1 LRFFKFFRI
10 WSTFP
15 LQKHFFQKK
24 LKKILKVL
32 EIEPLIKVT
41 LRELLWFS
49 ETSET
54 GYIGKSNGEITMAV
68 NVNTNVAAMTAQR
81 YLNGAN
87 NAQQTSMERL
97 SSGFKINSA
106 KDDAAGLQIS
116 NRLNVQS
123 RGLDVAVRNA
133 NDGISIAQTA
143 EGAMN
148 ETTNILQ
155 RMRDLSLQ
163 SANGSNSKSERVAIQ
178 EEVTALNDELN
189 RIAETTSF
197 GGNKLLNGTYAT
209 KSFQIGADN
218 GEAVMLTLN
227 DMRSDNVGMG
237 GTSYQAANG
246 KDKDWTVQAGANDLA
261 ITLTDTDGQQ
271 QTININAKEGDDI
284 EELATYINGQTDMV
298 KASVDQDGQLQV
310 FAGTD
315 KVEGAVSFG
324 GGLAG
329 ELSMG
334 QGQAVTVDTID
345 VTSVGGAQ
353 ESVAII
359 DSALKYVDSHR
370 AELGAFQNRFNHAIS
385 NLDNI
390 NENVNASKSRIKDT
404 DFAKETTALTK
415 SQILSQASSSILA
428 QAKQTP
434 NSALNLLG

>member
-1 LRFFKFFRI
+1 
-10 WSTFP
+10 
-15 LQKHFFQKK
+15 
-24 LKKILKVL
+24 
-32 EIEPLIKVT
+32 
-41 LRELLWFS
+41 
-49 ETSET
+49 
-54 GYIGKSNGEITMAV
+54 MAV

-81 YLNGAN
+81 HLNAAS

-133 NDGISIAQTA
+133 NDGISMAQTA

-178 EEVTALNDELN
+178 EEITALNDELN

-197 GGNKLLNGTYAT
+197 GGNKLLNGTFAT

-218 GEAVMLTLN
+218 GEAVMLTMKN
-227 DMRSDNVGMG
+227 MRSDNTMMG
-237 GTSYQAANG
+237 GNSYVAANG
-246 KDKDWTVQAGANDLA
+246 QDADWAVQSGANDLT
-261 ITLTDTDGQQ
+261 ITLTDKFGEEQN
-271 QTININAKEGDDI
+271 IEINAKAGDDI
-284 EELATYINGQTDMV
+284 EELATYINGQTDFV
-298 KASVDQDGQLQV
+298 KASVNEDGQLQL
-310 FAGTD
+310 FTD
-315 KVEGAVSFG
+315 NNKVEGAATFG
-324 GGLAG
+324 GSLAG
-329 ELSMG
+329 DLDIG
-334 QGQAVTVDTID
+334 AAQAVTVDTID
-345 VTSVGGAQ
+345 VRSVGGAQ
-353 ESVAII
+353 QSVAIV
-359 DSALKYVDSHR
+359 DAALKFVDSHR
-370 AELGAFQNRFNHAIS
+370 AELGAFQNRFNHAIN

-415 SQILSQASSSILA
+415 SQILTQASSSVLA
-428 QAKQTP
+428 QAKQAP
-434 NSALNLLG
+434 NSALGLLG